1 MSRFLPGTHAMSTLQ
16 AAVDTTSRP
25 CLGAQRPASNRRG
38 LVHRTVLGLF
48 RLLLLCALLPL
59 GACSKPT
66 GEQVDGGMA
75 TANISPYNHTGDY
88 IHQLYIDGQWGG
100 NSRAYGGGGTFVC
113 CIAYP
118 RTWRAGLSAK
128 VRWTTS
134 SSDPQGSPEETWHEK
149 IVPIERYEKSGT
161 TLNVHFL
168 PEGQVR
174 LLITN
179 LSAGHPDYPGPPPPQ
194 APPDWPPWEHTQ
206 SGQDPSP
213 APPGLPEH

>member
-1 MSRFLPGTHAMSTLQ
+1 MSTLQ

-38 LVHRTVLGLF
+38 LVHRTVLGLS
-48 RLLLLCALLPL
+48 RLLMLAALLPL

-161 TLNVHFL
+161 RLNVHFL
-168 PEGQVR
+168 PNNDVR
-174 LLITN
+174 LIIWNGASGTE
-179 LSAGHPDYPGPPPPQ
+179 GYPGPPPPQ

-206 SGQDPSP
+206 SRQDPSL

>member
-1 MSRFLPGTHAMSTLQ
+1 MKPVEIESVPDSHKHRL
-16 AAVDTTSRP
+16 SRP
-25 CLGAQRPASNRRG
+25 AKTRRG
-38 LVHRTVLGLF
+38 LLHRTVLGLS

-59 GACSKPT
+59 GACSKPA
-66 GEQVDGGMA
+66 GEQADGGMA

-100 NSRAYGGGGTFVC
+100 NARAYGGGGTFVC
-113 CIAYP
+113 CISYP
-118 RTWRAGLSAK
+118 RTWKTGLSAK

-149 IVPIERYEKSGT
+149 VVPIERYEKSGT

-194 APPDWPPWEHTQ
+194 APPDWPPWEHAQ
-206 SGQDPSP
+206 SSQDPP
-213 APPGLPEH
+213 LAPPKAPRR

>member
-1 MSRFLPGTHAMSTLQ
+1 
-16 AAVDTTSRP
+16 
-25 CLGAQRPASNRRG
+25 
-38 LVHRTVLGLF
+38 
-48 RLLLLCALLPL
+48 
-59 GACSKPT
+59 
-66 GEQVDGGMA
+66 
-75 TANISPYNHTGDY
+75 
-88 IHQLYIDGQWGG
+88 
-100 NSRAYGGGGTFVC
+100 
-113 CIAYP
+113 P

>member
-1 MSRFLPGTHAMSTLQ
+1 MLA
-16 AAVDTTSRP
+16 
-25 CLGAQRPASNRRG
+25 
-38 LVHRTVLGLF
+38 
-48 RLLLLCALLPL
+48 ALLPL

-100 NSRAYGGGGTFVC
+100 NSYAYGGGGSFVC
-113 CIAYP
+113 CITYP
-118 RTWRAGLSAK
+118 RKWHQGLQAK

-134 SSDPQGSPEETWHEK
+134 SSNPNASLEEGKPTWHEK

-161 TLNVHFL
+161 RLNVHFL
-168 PEGQVR
+168 PNNDVR
-174 LLITN
+174 LIIWNGASGTE
-179 LSAGHPDYPGPPPPQ
+179 GYPGPPPPQ

-206 SGQDPSP
+206 SRQDPSL

>member
-1 MSRFLPGTHAMSTLQ
+1 MSTVQ

-38 LVHRTVLGLF
+38 LVHRTVLGLS

-100 NSRAYGGGGTFVC
+100 NSYAYGGGGSFVC
-113 CIAYP
+113 CITYP
-118 RTWRAGLSAK
+118 RKWHQGLQAK

-134 SSDPQGSPEETWHEK
+134 SSNPNASLEEGKPTWHEK
-149 IVPIERYEKSGT
+149 VVPIERYEKSGT
-161 TLNVHFL
+161 RLNVHFL
-168 PEGQVR
+168 PNEEVR
-174 LLITN
+174 LIIWNGASGTE
-179 LSAGHPDYPGPPPPQ
+179 GYPGPPPPE
-194 APPDWPPWEHTQ
+194 APPEWPPWENEQ
-206 SGQDPSP
+206 SEPGAPL
-213 APPGLPEH
+213 APPKSPRR

>member
-1 MSRFLPGTHAMSTLQ
+1 MSADHIPPHSISAPGHRAAKHGKEDGRSRLDVVRWLST
-16 AAVDTTSRP
+16 
-25 CLGAQRPASNRRG
+25 
-38 LVHRTVLGLF
+38 
-48 RLLLLCALLPL
+48 LLLLSVLLPL
-59 GACSKPT
+59 GACSKPA
-66 GEQVDGGMA
+66 GEQADGGMA

-100 NSRAYGGGGTFVC
+100 NSYAYGGGGSFVC
-113 CIAYP
+113 CITYP
-118 RTWRAGLSAK
+118 RQWHQGLKAK

-134 SSDPQGSPEETWHEK
+134 SSNPNATSEEGKPTWHEK

-179 LSAGHPDYPGPPPPQ
+179 LSAGHPDYPGPPPPE
-194 APPDWPPWEHTQ
+194 APPDWPPWEHAQ
-206 SGQDPSP
+206 SGQDPP
-213 APPGLPEH
+213 LAPPKPPEP

>member
-1 MSRFLPGTHAMSTLQ
+1 MSRFLPGTHAMSTVQ
-16 AAVDTTSRP
+16 AAVDTTFRP